1 MKAADFDILT
11 VPGWT
16 SAGPGHWLSR
26 WEAKLSTARRVD
38 QADWE
43 TPRLEDWVATLEQA
57 ASEATKPIVFV
68 AHSCGVTAL
77 VHAASLPGSAVAA
90 RTAGAF
96 LVAPPDHDADSE
108 SWLSRN
114 GGFVN
119 PPMQPLPFP
128 CEVVASAN
136 DPHCALNR
144 AEAFAASWGA
154 KLRHAGEAGQI
165 NTASGHGP
173 WPEGSLAFAL
183 FLKLLRQH

>member
-77 VHAASLPGSAVAA
+77 VHAASFARLCGRGPDRRSVSRRAA
-90 RTAGAF
+90 R
-96 LVAPPDHDADSE
+96 P
-108 SWLSRN
+108 
-114 GGFVN
+114 
-119 PPMQPLPFP
+119 
-128 CEVVASAN
+128 
-136 DPHCALNR
+136 
-144 AEAFAASWGA
+144 
-154 KLRHAGEAGQI
+154 
-165 NTASGHGP
+165 
-173 WPEGSLAFAL
+173 
-183 FLKLLRQH
+183 